1 MMLIHFDF
9 LSQFGR
15 HCYHKVAYSSFI
27 LILPFSNILNHKEV
41 SSHVP
46 EYLQIQTVPIV
57 SYYYTNTILPK
68 LLITKEALQE
78 FNVEEYL
85 QIHTGAIVVVIA
97 W

>member
-57 SYYYTNTILPK
+57 SYYYTNTLAPTIFNYKK
-68 LLITKEALQE
+68 LLQD

-85 QIHTGAIVVVIA
+85 NK
-97 W
+97 